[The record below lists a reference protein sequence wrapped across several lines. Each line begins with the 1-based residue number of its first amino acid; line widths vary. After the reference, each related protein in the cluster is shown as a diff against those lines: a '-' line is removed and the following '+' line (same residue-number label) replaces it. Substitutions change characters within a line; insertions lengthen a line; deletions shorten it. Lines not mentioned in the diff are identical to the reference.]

1 MITKREFETL
11 KTLIDKKDHEKCLAL
26 ALKLCEEFP
35 TLPSINFAIGLCLVE
50 LGKSEDAV
58 IHLEMAVHYFSL
70 TSNHTEEDLSL
81 FIGLATLLMRT
92 GKTANVS
99 QFISKNYKKIRWD
112 SDSTKLITELVQVCL
127 IIESPELGLE
137 IINEAFPVYN
147 GTDNVIQ
154 ILMLLANTS
163 HAADNKELEFE
174 AYTRAL
180 ELDPLNPL
188 IHNRLSRFLGR
199 IKEWGLAADHI
210 KFLRNLNPE
219 FESKSIA
226 QDFFNL
232 SKNGSFEEQEA
243 VRKKWLSSQDN
254 EQESRAPFAALLA
267 TDDGQFLLD
276 EASKFA
282 KWTTLIVNKPRRI
295 DRNPPPKKNSNKI
308 RIGYV
313 SPDYRNHAVCHLVKD
328 LIGTHNRKE
337 FEVFGYGISMN
348 DNSEDRSQIISKF
361 DHFHPLENSK
371 TTEILHQIHS
381 DSLDIVI
388 DLAGYTQG
396 FIQTLFNR
404 INGPLIVNYLG
415 YPGTTGHPQYD
426 YIIGDSIVIPE
437 KNERFYSEKVVRLD
451 CCYQPNS
458 PSRKVAKVDFSQTD
472 LPKDSFIF
480 CNFNTRQKI
489 NRETLCE
496 WQKIVLACPDSVLWL
511 LDPGPNARTEVLK
524 VLNQIQSRV
533 FFAPF
538 ADMPWHLGRIKHA
551 NLFLDSFPYGAH
563 TTASDAIFSGVPI
576 LARSGEGFQSRV
588 SHSIVHHAG
597 LPEMFAATWEEF
609 NQKAIDFYQTYD
621 RKRRQKIENILL
633 DKDRDKHPYNINW
646 TTRQIENAYAAMLAH

>member
-1 MITKREFETL
+1 MITNKEFEML
-11 KTLIDKKDHEKCLAL
+11 KTLIDKKDHEKGLAL
-26 ALKLCEEFP
+26 GLKLCEEFP
-35 TLPSINFAIGLCLVE
+35 TLPSINFAIALCLLE
-50 LGKSEDAV
+50 LGKSEEAV
-58 IHLEMAVHYFSL
+58 IHLEMATHYFSL
-70 TSNHTEEDLSL
+70 TSNHTEEDISL
-81 FIGLATLLMRT
+81 FTGLATLLTRT

-99 QFISKNYKKIRWD
+99 QFIRKNYEKIRWD
-112 SDSTKLITELVQVCL
+112 SNSTKLITELVQVSL

-137 IINEAFPVYN
+137 IINKAFSVYN
-147 GTDNVIQ
+147 RTDNVIH
-154 ILMLLANTS
+154 ILMLLANTA

-188 IHNRLSRFLGR
+188 IHSRLSRFLGR

-210 KFLRNLNPE
+210 KFLKNLNPD

-226 QDFFNL
+226 QDFYNL
-232 SKNGSFEEQEA
+232 SKNGSFEEQES
-243 VRKKWLSSQDN
+243 VREKWLLSQNN

-282 KWTTLIVNKPRRI
+282 EWTTLIVNKPRRI

-328 LIGTHNRKE
+328 LIGTHDRE
-337 FEVFGYGISMN
+337 VFEVFGYGISMS

-361 DHFHPLENSK
+361 DYFHPLENSK

-381 DSLDIVI
+381 DSPDIII

-404 INGPLIVNYLG
+404 LNGPLIVNYLG

-437 KNERFYSEKVVRLD
+437 ENERFFSEKVVRLD
-451 CCYQPNS
+451 CSYQPNS
-458 PSRKVAKVDFSQTD
+458 PSRKVTKVNFSQTN
-472 LPKDSFIF
+472 LPKDTFIF

-489 NRETLCE
+489 NRETLLE
-496 WQKIVLACPDSVLWL
+496 WQKIIIKCPDSILWL
-511 LDPGPNARTEVLK
+511 LDPGKEMQAEILK
-524 VLNQIQSRV
+524 VLAAIRHRV
-533 FFAPF
+533 FFAPHSEIS
-538 ADMPWHLGRIKHA
+538 WHLGRVEHA

-563 TTASDAIFSGVPI
+563 TTASDAVFQGVPI

-588 SHSIVHHAG
+588 SRSIIHHAG
-597 LPEMFAATWEEF
+597 LEDLYADSWDEF
-609 NQKAIDFYQTYD
+609 EQKAVDFYQSYTESTQLEI
-621 RKRRQKIENILL
+621 QKVLL
-633 DKDRDKHPYNINW
+633 DRARDRHPYNIEW
-646 TTRQIENAYAAMLAH
+646 TTAQIEQAYLEMLGA